1 MDIITYSY
9 GDSENMNIPERA
21 TKEQVKAMTKT
32 EGNIRVSSVPG
43 SGKTFVLTYRI
54 AYLITELFVEPSSI
68 VALTFT
74 NKAAAQ
80 MKHRLKDIVGDNAN
94 CFTGTFHGYCNMFL
108 KEEIH
113 RVTFPKTFTILDK
126 KAQIDMI
133 KNVAEDMGIS
143 LKDNTAKKIMN
154 DIDIAKQDMSYVELM
169 AGYDKSELKR
179 RAAFEKNQDRKIF
192 YNYLRRQCDNYALDF
207 EDLINFTLYILNRDE
222 DVRIRWQEK
231 CQYVLCDE
239 YQDVNMKQDMLLSIL
254 SGMYQNLFVVG
265 DDDQNIYTWRGS
277 DPEYMIQFDKTHE
290 DAKDYSLTEN
300 FRSTPQIVDAAKSLI
315 SANQNRLEKQMIS
328 NRPDGY
334 KPVFNALETEEK
346 ESLWIA
352 DTILDNIGKNMKYSD
367 HTVLVRAASQTRSI
381 EEAFVKRKIS
391 YKILSGARFYE
402 SEEIRTVLSYMRMV
416 YNLTDMDFL
425 YTISRPRR
433 GFGKKS
439 VEKLKNAAEEAGCSL
454 FTELGRQIED
464 GNITQKAV
472 ISYYEDMCELHKTYS
487 VYSCTDIVNRCLD
500 MGYRESLEQDIDQ
513 TRLDNVSELIRTIT
527 ALEDDNQEKVELA
540 DLLSHFALFSAQDDD
555 SEYNVVKVM
564 TIHTSKGLEFDT
576 VFVPGLVEGQ
586 FPSNRLR
593 NEDEY
598 EEERRL
604 LYVAITR
611 AKNMLY
617 LSTYRK
623 RDARF
628 YARPSA
634 FLSDIDTDLLD
645 CINDSRIVI
654 RGESEQML
662 PKAVFEVGD
671 KVEHKVFGKG
681 EIVKIDKVTQ
691 TYEIKFENIRGTR
704 RLMFRAEL
712 LRVEK

>member
-1 MDIITYSY
+1 
-9 GDSENMNIPERA
+9 MNIPERA
-21 TKEQVKAMTKT
+21 TKEQIDTMTDT

-54 AYLITELFVEPSSI
+54 AYLITEMFVEPSSI

-80 MKHRLKDIVGDNAN
+80 MKHRLRDIVGDNAN

-113 RVTFPKTFTILDK
+113 RMSFPKTFTILDK
-126 KAQIDMI
+126 KAELDMI

-143 LKDNTAKKIMN
+143 LKDNTAKKIMS
-154 DIDIAKQDMSYVELM
+154 DIDMSKQDMSYVELM
-169 AGYDKSELKR
+169 SGIDKTELKR
-179 RAAFEKNQDRKIF
+179 KASNEKNVDRKVF
-192 YNYLRRQCDNYALDF
+192 YNYLKRQCDNYALDF
-207 EDLINFTLYILNRDE
+207 EDLINFTLYILEKNE

-239 YQDVNMKQDMLLSIL
+239 YQDVNMKQDMLLGIL
-254 SGMYQNLFVVG
+254 SGLYQNLFVVG

-277 DPEYMIQFDKTHE
+277 DPAYMINFDKTHE
-290 DAKDYSLTEN
+290 DVKDYYLTEN
-300 FRSTPQIVDAAKSLI
+300 FRSIPQIVNVAKSLI
-315 SANQNRLEKQMIS
+315 SANQNRLQKEMIS
-328 NRPDGY
+328 KRPDGN
-334 KPVFNALETEEK
+334 KPVFNATETEEK
-346 ESLWIA
+346 ESSWIA
-352 DTILDNIGKNMKYSD
+352 DTILDNIARNMKYRD
-367 HTVLVRAASQTRSI
+367 HTVLVRAASQTRSL
-381 EEAFVKRKIS
+381 EEAFVKRKIP
-391 YKILSGARFYE
+391 YKILSGAKFYE

-416 YNLTDMDFL
+416 YSLTDMDLL

-439 VEKLKNAAEEAGCSL
+439 VEKLKNMAAENECSL
-454 FTELGRQIED
+454 FQALGKMIEE
-464 GNITQKAV
+464 GEIIQKNV
-472 ISYYEDMCELHKTYS
+472 IEYYDALMELHAAYEE
-487 VYSCTDIVNRCLD
+487 YSCTDIVNKCLD
-500 MGYRESLEQDIDQ
+500 MGYREALEQDIDQ

-527 ALEDDNQEKVELA
+527 AIEDDNQEKVELA
-540 DLLSHFALFSAQDDD
+540 DLLSHFALFSAQDEDG
-555 SEYNVVKVM
+555 EYNVVKVM

-586 FPSNRLR
+586 FPSSRLR

-623 RDARF
+623 KDGRF
-628 YARPSA
+628 GARPSA
-634 FLSDIDTDLLD
+634 FLSDIDINLLD
-645 CINDSRIVI
+645 CINNSRILI
-654 RGESEQML
+654 KGETEQML
-662 PKAVFEVGD
+662 PKLKFDVGD
-671 KVEHKVFGKG
+671 IVRHKVFGVG
-681 EIVKIDKVTQ
+681 EIIKIDNITQ
-691 TYEIKFENIRGTR
+691 TYEIQFRNIRGTR
-704 RLMFRAEL
+704 RIMFRAEL
-712 LRVEK
+712 EKVSQPD

>member
-1 MDIITYSY
+1 
-9 GDSENMNIPERA
+9 MNIPERA
-21 TKEQVKAMTKT
+21 TKEQVKAITET

-74 NKAAAQ
+74 NKAASQ

-133 KNVAEDMGIS
+133 KDVAEDMGIS

-169 AGYDKSELKR
+169 ASCDKSELKR

-300 FRSTPQIVDAAKSLI
+300 FRSTPQIVDVAKSLI

-328 NRPDGY
+328 NRPDGC
-334 KPVFNALETEEK
+334 KPVFNSLETEEK

-352 DTILDNIGKNMKYSD
+352 DTILDDIGKNMKYSD
-367 HTVLVRAASQTRSI
+367 HTLLVRAASQTRSI
-381 EEAFVKRKIS
+381 EEAFVKRKIP
-391 YKILSGARFYE
+391 YKILSGAKFYD

-439 VEKLKNAAEEAGCSL
+439 VEKLKSAAEDDGCSL
-454 FTELGRQIED
+454 FTELGRQIEA

-472 ISYYEDMCELHKTYS
+472 ISYYEDMCELHKTYAA
-487 VYSCTDIVNRCLD
+487 YSCTDIVNRCLD
-500 MGYRESLEQDIDQ
+500 MGYRKALEQDIDQ

-555 SEYNVVKVM
+555 GEYNVVKVM

-645 CINDSRIVI
+645 CINGSRIVI
-654 RGESEQML
+654 RGESCQML
-662 PKAVFEVGD
+662 PKALFEVGD
-671 KVEHKVFGKG
+671 KV
-681 EIVKIDKVTQ
+681 
-691 TYEIKFENIRGTR
+691 
-704 RLMFRAEL
+704 
-712 LRVEK
+712 

>member
-1 MDIITYSY
+1 
-9 GDSENMNIPERA
+9 MNIPNKA
-21 TKEQVKAMTKT
+21 TKEQIKAMTTT

-74 NKAAAQ
+74 NKAASQ
-80 MKHRLKDIVGDNAN
+80 MKHRLRDIVGDNAN

-133 KNVAEDMGIS
+133 KDVAEDMGIS
-143 LKDNTAKKIMN
+143 LKDKTAKKIMN
-154 DIDIAKQDMSYVELM
+154 DIDIVKQDMSYVELM
-169 AGYDKSELKR
+169 ASYDKSELKR
-179 RAAFEKNQDRKIF
+179 RAAHEKNIDKKIF
-192 YNYLRRQCDNYALDF
+192 YNYIKRQCDNYALDF

-239 YQDVNMKQDMLLSIL
+239 YQDVNMKQDKLLSIL

-277 DPEYMIQFDKTHE
+277 DPEYMIKFDKTHE
-290 DAKDYSLTEN
+290 NAKDYYLTEN
-300 FRSTPQIVDAAKSLI
+300 FRSTPQIVDVAKSLI
-315 SANQNRLEKQMIS
+315 AANQNRLEKQMVS
-328 NRPDGY
+328 NRTDGS
-334 KPVFNALETEEK
+334 KPVFNAVDTEEN
-346 ESLWIA
+346 EALWIA
-352 DTILDNIGKNMKYSD
+352 DTILDNLAKNMKYSD
-367 HTVLVRAASQTRSI
+367 NVVLVRAASQTRAL
-381 EEAFVKRKIS
+381 EEAFVKRKVP
-391 YKILSGARFYE
+391 YRILSGAKFYE
-402 SEEIRTVLSYMRMV
+402 SEEIRTALSYMRMV
-416 YNLTDMDFL
+416 YSLTDMDFL

-439 VEKLKNAAEEAGCSL
+439 VEKLKNAAEAAGCSL
-454 FTELGRQIED
+454 FKALGIQISE

-472 ISYYEDMCELHKTYS
+472 IDYYENISRLHSTYAD
-487 VYSCTDIVNRCLD
+487 YSCTDIINQCLD
-500 MGYRESLEQDIDQ
+500 MGYRETLEQDIDQ
-513 TRLDNVSELIRTIT
+513 TRLDNVSELIRTIA
-527 ALEDDNQEKVELA
+527 ALEDENLEKVELA
-540 DLLSHFALFSAQDDD
+540 DLLSHFALFSAQDEDG
-555 SEYNVVKVM
+555 EYNVVRVM

-586 FPSNRLR
+586 FPSRRLR
-593 NEDEY
+593 NEDEF

-617 LSTYRK
+617 LSSYK
-623 RDARF
+623 KKDGRF
-628 YARPSA
+628 GVRPSE
-634 FLSDIDTDLLD
+634 FLSDIDVNLLD
-645 CINDSRIVI
+645 CLNGSRILI
-654 RGESEQML
+654 RGEAEPML
-662 PKAVFEVGD
+662 PKAAFDVGD
-671 KVEHKVFGKG
+671 KVKHKVFGIG
-681 EIVKIDKVTQ
+681 EIVKIDKATQ
-691 TYEIKFENIRGTR
+691 TYEIQFENIRGTR
-704 RLMFRAEL
+704 RIMFRAEL
-712 LRVEK
+712 MRA